1 MRTALSSVHP
11 VVAPSARANVEHFR
25 FRNVRHTWAS
35 WHVQRGAPLERLQ
48 ELGDGRVTT
57 WFSAVRTVC
66 ARPSGTTCRIGH
78 RLVPRLDRFPCLNR
92 SPRVII
98 GRNAMTSRASSF

>member
-1 MRTALSSVHP
+1 MRTACSSAHP
-11 VVAPSARANVEHFR
+11 VVAPSARANVEHCR
-25 FRNVRHTWAS
+25 FHDVRHTWAS
-35 WHVQRGAPLERLQ
+35 WHVRSGAPLERLQ
-48 ELGDGRVTT
+48 ERGSSGYDRVLRQRS
-57 WFSAVRTVC
+57 FC

-78 RLVPRLDRFPCLNR
+78 RLVPTRDRFPYPNR